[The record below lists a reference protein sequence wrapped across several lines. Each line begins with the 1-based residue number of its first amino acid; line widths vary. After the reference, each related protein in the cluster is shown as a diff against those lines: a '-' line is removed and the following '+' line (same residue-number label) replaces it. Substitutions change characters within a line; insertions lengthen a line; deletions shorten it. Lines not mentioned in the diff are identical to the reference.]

1 MSLIRGTEIH
11 EEFELNMTQADAF
24 EKVVAAYGVIGK
36 IKSQQNAFFRIEGK
50 IGSGFG
56 NMNLAS
62 VTVQVKRISDTSC
75 TLVLDAIAKEGV
87 INQNTAPKA
96 VSRLLEAIQ

>member
-1 MSLIRGTEIH
+1 
-11 EEFELNMTQADAF
+11 MTQADAF